1 MVEIRPLWVSQKYVI
16 GLKRS
21 PIGTIIK
28 DIVDHHFM
36 ETVYGNFIMKS
47 AIQIGPDI
55 NINWFQE
62 HELNESI
69 IIVQLFSLNQSIYQ
83 LFTVEENICLV
94 PWCPV

>member
-1 MVEIRPLWVSQKYVI
+1 MVEIPPLWVSQKYVI

-21 PIGTIIK
+21 PMGTIK

-36 ETVYGNFIMKS
+36 VTVYGNFIMKS

-69 IIVQLFSLNQSIYQ
+69 IILQLFSLNQSIYQ
-83 LFTVEENICLV
+83 LFGGKHLS
-94 PWCPV
+94 CPV